1 MDGRELLNLDTH
13 HFTGVYL
20 WNVYQHP
27 ELLKC
32 GETCP
37 YGGGLWKREEG
48 RRCILLF
55 GRSFAFGA
63 PEFSQV
69 RRIEWSGLGGSPQ
82 PLFHL
87 PLWPSE
93 EGMVPVYVQ

>member
-1 MDGRELLNLDTH
+1 MYQKFIITQDGVLR
-13 HFTGVYL
+13 FG
-20 WNVYQHP
+20 NVYQHC
-27 ELLKC
+27 ELLKW

-37 YGGGLWKREEG
+37 YGGGLWKRDEA

-63 PEFSQV
+63 PNFSQV
-69 RRIEWSGLGGSPQ
+69 RRIEWSGIGGTPH

-87 PLWPSE
+87 PLWPRE
-93 EGMVPVYVQ
+93 EGMVPVYVG